1 MYCVF
6 FQSARN
12 TSHVSSFVCSKVA
25 EGGIGMTA
33 DLNVVDAIQV
43 AMEAEETARQF
54 YLDAKEKIS
63 DAEAQ
68 NLLVQLAAYE
78 QYHYDNLAALYDSL
92 SQEKGYIA
100 YAPPDIDLS
109 TASHG
114 LEGSRTSKERNLETV
129 VEILGMAI
137 DAEKSA
143 RSRYKELAEQTTDPD
158 GRAMFQKLAQEEN
171 THYRIL
177 SDELYHLS
185 NRGLWIWSE

>member
-1 MYCVF
+1 
-6 FQSARN
+6 
-12 TSHVSSFVCSKVA
+12 
-25 EGGIGMTA
+25 MTT
-33 DLNVVDAIQV
+33 DLNVMDAIQV

-54 YLDAKEKIS
+54 YLDAKEKVS

-143 RSRYKELAEQTTDPD
+143 RSRYKELAGQTTDPD
-158 GRAMFQKLAQEEN
+158 GRAMFQKLAQEED